1 MLKLSII
8 LQRESEG
15 VMLSTHVEYDTEENI
30 VMPKGQ
36 RTEVADTIT
45 VDGKEYAT
53 VSRAQKILTEL
64 ATELEKPREYSRF
77 AVFRLA
83 IAHNID
89 IITTPSA
96 NYYSVEGLYGLKD
109 KLHPERGARN
119 KSKHYSDEVKQ
130 QALALYTE
138 GLSNRQIAKRLEV
151 SYQTVNNWIKSLI
164 PDSQK
169 KRNSS

>member
-1 MLKLSII
+1 MLKLSNI
-8 LQRESEG
+8 LQRESED
-15 VMLSTHVEYDTEENI
+15 VMLNTHVEYDTEENI

-53 VSRAQKILTEL
+53 VAKAQRILTEL

-83 IAHNID
+83 ADHGID

-96 NYYSVEGLYGLKD
+96 NYYSVEGLKSLKD
-109 KLHPERGARN
+109 KLHPERGS
-119 KSKHYSDEVKQ
+119 KSVPR
-130 QALALYTE
+130 YTYE
-138 GLSNRQIAKRLEV
+138 KKEQVFSLKKKGLSHRQIAKQSGV
-151 SYQTVNNWIKSLI
+151 SYQTVNNWL
-164 PDSQK
+164 K
-169 KRNSS
+169 KVASDFQENRNSS